1 MEAIPDQKMGAIP
14 QHKKGVFFATNRIE
28 ALTDGVFAIVM
39 TLLVLELRIPEI
51 AESAVAVELP
61 KGILE
66 LWPKFVSYIVSFV
79 VLGIM
84 WISHHR
90 TFHYIKRSD
99 STLLWVNLAF
109 LMVVAL
115 IPFSTSLIGD
125 YATAQFP
132 FVVYGIH
139 LFLIFLMRFILWTY
153 ATGKYRLVMRE
164 IDPQLLTRCKLI
176 TIGGSVI
183 VLFAVGISFVS
194 LAVAFGA
201 LGLLL
206 VYGVVT
212 LRFIRED

>member
-1 MEAIPDQKMGAIP
+1 MEEIPKQ
-14 QHKKGVFFATNRIE
+14 KKGVFFATNRIE

-51 AESAVAVELP
+51 ADSAVPAELP
-61 KGILE
+61 QRILE
-66 LWPKFVSYIVSFV
+66 LWPKFLSYIVSFV

-99 STLLWVNLAF
+99 NRLLWVNLAF
-109 LMVVAL
+109 LMLVAL
-115 IPFSTSLIGD
+115 VPFSTSLIGD

-139 LFLIFLMRFILWTY
+139 LFLIFLMRFTLWTY
-153 ATGKYRLVMRE
+153 ATGRYRLVMRDM
-164 IDPQLLTRCKLI
+164 DPRLLATCRLI

-183 VLFAVGISFVS
+183 ILLAIGISFVS
-194 LAVAFGA
+194 LVAGFAV
-201 LGLLL
+201 LGLML

-212 LRFIRED
+212 LRFVHED